1 MRVLEQRIRIEY
13 NVPMPK
19 RPDVLIVGGGV
30 IGLTTAYFLATRA
43 GAKVAVFDRGRF
55 GQEASWAGAGIIPP
69 GKPATARSSF
79 EWLRAI
85 SGSMI
90 ANLSDELRAAVGVDN
105 GYREC
110 GGVELTSHEPIDTA
124 AWTRE
129 GFEWSECTGAQLRRI
144 EPALGPV
151 KGPAYFV
158 PQMAQIRNPRHL
170 QALVAAA
177 ATRGVELR
185 PGVPVFGFER
195 DGRRII
201 ALYTAEGRRCH
212 DQYLICAG
220 AWTDTLLASLGCRIN
235 TRPIR
240 GQIALLRT
248 AKPVLRRI
256 VLMGKRYLVPRDDGR
271 VLVGSTEEDA
281 GFDAS
286 TTASAIGELLRFAT
300 ELVPILGHAV
310 VERCWAGLRPGNE
323 DGLPTLGRVP
333 GFDNL
338 WVAAGH
344 ARMGLQLSAVTA
356 QVMTEALAGRPSRIS
371 LDPFRPGRVPG
382 PTVGSPFRS

>member
-1 MRVLEQRIRIEY
+1 
-13 NVPMPK
+13 MPK
-19 RPDVLIVGGGV
+19 RADVLIVGGGV

-43 GAKVAVFDRGRF
+43 AAKVAVLDRGEL

-69 GKPATARSSF
+69 GRPESAESPVD
-79 EWLRAI
+79 WLRAV

-90 ANLSDELRAAVGVDN
+90 GDLSKELCDAVGIDN
-105 GYREC
+105 GYRVS
-110 GGVELTSHEPIDTA
+110 GGVELPAGEPIDTA
-124 AWTRE
+124 VWTRE
-129 GFEWSECTGAQLRRI
+129 GIEWTEVTGDDLRQV
-144 EPALGPV
+144 EPALTPPV
-151 KGPAYFV
+151 GPAYFL
-158 PQMAQIRNPRHL
+158 PHMAQIRNPRHL

-177 ATRGVELR
+177 AARGVELR
-185 PGVPVFGFER
+185 PGCPVLEFER
-195 DGRRII
+195 EGGRIS
-201 ALYTAEGRRCH
+201 AVHTAEGRRVH
-212 DQYLICAG
+212 DQYLVCAG
-220 AWTDTLLASLGCRIN
+220 AWTETLLAPLGCRIH

-248 AKPVLRRI
+248 PKPVLRRI
-256 VLMGKRYLVPRDDGR
+256 VLAGKRYLVPRDDGR

-286 TTASAIGELLRFAT
+286 TTASGIGELLRFAT
-300 ELVPILGHAV
+300 DLAPVLGQAV

-323 DGLPTLGRVP
+323 DGLPTLGKVP

-344 ARMGLQLSAVTA
+344 FRAGLQLSAVTA
-356 QVMTEALAGRPSRIS
+356 LIVSDALAGRPPRIN

-382 PTVGSPFRS
+382 PPVRSAFRS